1 MNVQWLMNAICL
13 IAMANEWML
22 CLNAMA
28 NECYV

>member
-1 MNVQWLMNAICL
+1 MANECLCLCL